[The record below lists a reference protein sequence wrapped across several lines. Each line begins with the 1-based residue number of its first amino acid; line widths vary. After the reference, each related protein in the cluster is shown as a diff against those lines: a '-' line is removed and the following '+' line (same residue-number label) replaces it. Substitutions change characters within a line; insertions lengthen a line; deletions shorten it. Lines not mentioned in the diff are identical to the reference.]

1 MKCDKC
7 KWANW
12 NRTKNGRLHPDK
24 GGRCTKEVVIPEL
37 PLAFHYLGSYPVPRV
52 NCGPHKPSWLYS
64 GGFIYRGKKHNNI
77 CVYYE
82 EEQSK

>member
-24 GGRCTKEVVIPEL
+24 GGRCTKEIVIPAIPE
-37 PLAFHYLGSYPVPRV
+37 AFYWINNMPT
-52 NCGPHKPSWLYS
+52 KPY
-64 GGFIYRGKKHNNI
+64 GGYIERGRDLQNN

-82 EEQSK
+82 EN